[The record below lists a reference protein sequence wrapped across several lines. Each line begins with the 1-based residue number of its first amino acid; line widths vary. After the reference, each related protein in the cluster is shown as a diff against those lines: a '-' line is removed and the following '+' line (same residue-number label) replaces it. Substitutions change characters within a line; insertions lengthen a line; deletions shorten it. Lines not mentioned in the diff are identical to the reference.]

1 MIEKILLGIFWYN
14 INVEDNKCFVIV
26 LSVFTIISIVLLIG
40 GLIYVN
46 KENK

>member
-1 MIEKILLGIFWYN
+1 MIKKILLGIFWYN
-14 INVEDNKCFVIV
+14 INVEDNKYFVIV

>member
-14 INVEDNKCFVIV
+14 INVEDNKSFVIV
-26 LSVFTIISIVLLIG
+26 LSVFVIISIILLIG